1 MTTFC
6 FDVYIVYYSMVVAEL
21 YLKKSLLADA
31 TIWIGNLVEEVGV
44 RLTVLNICVK
54 KNGAQALKLSQM
66 QCKNDFHLLFTRT
79 G

>member
-6 FDVYIVYYSMVVAEL
+6 LVVYIVHYSMVVVDL

-31 TIWIGNLVEEVGV
+31 TIWISNLVQEVGV

-54 KNGAQALKLSQM
+54 KRSYSSKILSNAM
-66 QCKNDFHLLFTRT
+66 
-79 G
+79 

>member
-6 FDVYIVYYSMVVAEL
+6 FSVYIVNWSLVIVEL

-31 TIWIGNLVEEVGV
+31 TVWIGNLVEKVGV

-54 KNGAQALKLSQM
+54 NGDKALKFSQM
-66 QCKNDFHLLFTRT
+66 RCKNDFHLLFTRT
-79 G
+79 E